1 MIDKTIFQLMLDK
14 CNDATINTQGIK
26 FKGNFVFVRVND
38 NQQMLEASTYNP
50 YDSELNDFVPCAEI
64 ISQETSFVEDNN
76 RSGWVKRYAF
86 TFDIRDKDKT
96 LTALQ
101 QVRDYF
107 RENSTQTI
115 TDTVDTVDTVYKLNV
130 KVSRPSFMGNQA
142 DAGTIYS
149 TYYMDF
155 FADMVET
162 GYFGNEIT
170 HTMALSGGIHQSV
183 ILDSVTIGS
192 ATATNPSNKLTVE
205 ANTNNKPISRGVTLQ
220 FILDYDGTALNKSI
234 MSVVKGTTSRETI
247 YEYKEVFDG
256 VTTEYDFIITGGSV
270 VSKKGVIVQVNFS
283 GVQTNV

>member
-38 NQQMLEASTYNP
+38 NQQMLEASEYNP
-50 YDSELNDFVPCAEI
+50 YDSKLNDFVPCAEI

-107 RENSTQTI
+107 RENSEQTI
-115 TDTVDTVDTVYKLNV
+115 TDTVDTVDTEYTMNV

-155 FADMVET
+155 FADMIET
-162 GYFGNEIT
+162 GAFANGVV
-170 HTMALSGGIHQSV
+170 HTMALRGETKVACGE
-183 ILDSVTIGS
+183 DTITIS
-192 ATATNPSNKLTVE
+192 QATTVNPSNKLTAS
-205 ANTNNKPISRGVTLQ
+205 ANTENRPVSRAMSFDFFLNYNGSDLHKEILS
-220 FILDYDGTALNKSI
+220 ILDGNGDREQRFDYRKVFGTVTRDYDI
-234 MSVVKGTTSRETI
+234 
-247 YEYKEVFDG
+247 
-256 VTTEYDFIITGGSV
+256 IITGGSV
-270 VSKKGVIVQVNFS
+270 VYKKGIVLQLRFKAVEYS
-283 GVQTNV
+283 

>member
-86 TFDIRDKDKT
+86 TFDIRDKDET

-107 RENSTQTI
+107 RENSEQTI
-115 TDTVDTVDTVYKLNV
+115 TDTVDEVDTEYTMNV

-155 FADMVET
+155 FADMIET
-162 GYFGNEIT
+162 GAFANGVV
-170 HTMALSGGIHQSV
+170 HTMALRGETKVACGE
-183 ILDSVTIGS
+183 DTITIS
-192 ATATNPSNKLTVE
+192 QATTVNPSNKLTAS
-205 ANTNNKPISRGVTLQ
+205 ANTENRPVSRAMSFDFFLNYNESDLHKEILS
-220 FILDYDGTALNKSI
+220 ILDGNGDREQRFDYRKVFGTVTRDYDI
-234 MSVVKGTTSRETI
+234 
-247 YEYKEVFDG
+247 
-256 VTTEYDFIITGGSV
+256 IITGGSV
-270 VSKKGVIVQVNFS
+270 VYKKGIVLQLRFKAVEYS
-283 GVQTNV
+283 